1 MVDVERAQKLLS
13 VLAEVIDHPLYDDS
27 PRIGLSAILANTT
40 LEFGNSTRTLCA
52 ENQLLGATVCLRSQF
67 ESFVRSIWIAHC
79 ATDAQI
85 DRLNINQLTLET
97 IQGAKNI
104 PLANDM
110 IEDMQA
116 VPHLANLMVAINEFK
131 DSSWRSLNS
140 FVHSGLH
147 AVIHTKFGWPES
159 LIDQTFKISNGI
171 CVSAFTHLG
180 ILTGLPGIQAEIYR
194 AASSFSSVLPAYRK
208 DT

>member
-1 MVDVERAQKLLS
+1 MVDVERAQNLLR
-13 VLAEVIDHPLYDDS
+13 VLTEITDHPLYDDS

-40 LEFGNSTRTLCA
+40 LEFGNSTRTLCS

-67 ESFVRSIWIAHC
+67 ESFVRSVWIAHC

-85 DRLNINQLTLET
+85 ERLNINQLTLET

-110 IEDMQA
+110 ISDMQRA
-116 VPHLANLMVAINEFK
+116 PNLANLMVAINEFK
-131 DSSWRSLNS
+131 DSAWRSLNS

-147 AVIHTKFGWPES
+147 AVIHTKFGWPDH
-159 LIDQTFKISNGI
+159 LIDQTFRISNGI
-171 CVSAFTHLG
+171 CLSAFTHLG
-180 ILTGLPGIQAEIYR
+180 ILTGIPGIQSEIYR
-194 AASSFSSVLPAYRK
+194 AAASFSSVLPAYRT